1 MRYILK
7 NYQSFIRYNT
17 PLFAL
22 CMSIVVV
29 STLLVHFVYGVYQ
42 NYNIVQN
49 GNYDQVEG
57 FDEFYFNFIE
67 KGGKKVTKS
76 DMDRCIARISDQMD
90 LIVASGNS
98 DYVILIVYAP
108 LDWNYKKSWGDGN
121 TAVKVAINRFGVAA
135 PDIVFDNMQAYSFTD
150 GSRWTD
156 MQEKEGAQVALFW
169 DYNNPS
175 YQTDGIHPEEAIN
188 ADNTVTIEG
197 KDYEIIGYQTY
208 QLEPI
213 IPYSSLNQDIT
224 FSSGGFA
231 FPEHM
236 SMTSYEILT
245 SILKE
250 ELGDQVTFEYP
261 GVAQKDNVNYVYNV
275 VFIVVGLVALIVSV
289 DLLLVYRYYLRKNR
303 HKMAIFRLCGMSKCK
318 NIIMQMGEFLIL
330 TLPGYIVS
338 VIFFAF
344 VMLPKLRAYY
354 VYMPNSFTPKVYFII
369 LMIYIICSMV
379 FCMVISYSEC
389 RGNVIT
395 ISD

>member
-1 MRYILK
+1 
-7 NYQSFIRYNT
+7 
-17 PLFAL
+17 
-22 CMSIVVV
+22 
-29 STLLVHFVYGVYQ
+29 
-42 NYNIVQN
+42 
-49 GNYDQVEG
+49 
-57 FDEFYFNFIE
+57 
-67 KGGKKVTKS
+67 
-76 DMDRCIARISDQMD
+76 
-90 LIVASGNS
+90 
-98 DYVILIVYAP
+98 
-108 LDWNYKKSWGDGN
+108 
-121 TAVKVAINRFGVAA
+121 
-135 PDIVFDNMQAYSFTD
+135 MQAYSFTD